1 MRRLGELE
9 AEIMDRLWAWQR
21 PATVRELVDDINRDR
36 RVAYTTV
43 MTVAD
48 ILHRKGWLRREKA
61 GRAWL
66 YEPVR
71 SREEYTAGLMRDA
84 LGDSRDRPAAL
95 LRFVE
100 AISDEDVAAL
110 DAALRAAR
118 GEPGPPGGPRE
129 TASRG
134 GAA

>member
-1 MRRLGELE
+1 MGRKVDGVWTDVTATEFL
-9 AEIMDRLWAWQR
+9 AE
-21 PATVRELVDDINRDR
+21 VRGAAK
-36 RVAYTTV
+36 VAYTTV

-84 LGDSRDRPAAL
+84 LGDSQDRPAAL

-100 AISDEDVAAL
+100 AISDEDVEAL

-118 GEPGPPGGPRE
+118 GEADAGTAPGGR
-129 TASRG
+129 A
-134 GAA
+134 